1 MAGKQAGHQPG
12 RKLGRRDRR
21 GKLRGAVRLAG
32 AALAAAAVAK
42 ELRRPKKERTW
53 QGSLGKI
60 PYDFRTPSP
69 KRIKRSFWAPDDSRL
84 FVPRAFGVGW
94 SVNLANVK
102 ERGKHFVS
110 QYREIAAGKQPR
122 G

>member
-1 MAGKQAGHQPG
+1 MAARKVG
-12 RKLGRRDRR
+12 RAAKRGRDRR
-21 GKLRGAVRLAG
+21 GKLRGAIRLASIG
-32 AALAAAAVAK
+32 LAAAAVTK

-53 QGSLGKI
+53 QGTLGKI

-69 KRIKRSFWAPDDSRL
+69 KRVKRSLWAPDDPHL

-94 SVNLANVK
+94 SVNFANVK
-102 ERGKHFVS
+102 ARGKDLVK
-110 QYREIAAGKQPR
+110 QYREIAAGTRPR

>member
-1 MAGKQAGHQPG
+1 MGKQVGQQ
-12 RKLGRRDRR
+12 RRRRDRR

-42 ELRRPKKERTW
+42 ELRRPRKERTW
-53 QGSLGKI
+53 HGSLGKI

-69 KRIKRSFWAPDDSRL
+69 KRIKRSLWAPDDSRL

-102 ERGKHFVS
+102 ERGKQFVS
-110 QYREIAAGKQPR
+110 QYREIAAETRPR

>member
-1 MAGKQAGHQPG
+1 MAGKQVGQQ
-12 RKLGRRDRR
+12 RRRRDRR

-32 AALAAAAVAK
+32 AGLAAAAVAK

-53 QGSLGKI
+53 HGSLGKI

-69 KRIKRSFWAPDDSRL
+69 KRIKRSLWAPDDSRL

-94 SVNLANVK
+94 SLNFASLRQRGQRFVK
-102 ERGKHFVS
+102 
-110 QYREIAAGKQPR
+110 QYQEIAAETRPR

>member
-1 MAGKQAGHQPG
+1 MAAKTVRQD
-12 RKLGRRDRR
+12 RKRRHDRR
-21 GKLRGAVRLAG
+21 GKLRGVIRLASAG
-32 AALAAAAVAK
+32 LAAAAVAK

-69 KRIKRSFWAPDDSRL
+69 KRIKRSLWAPDDPRV

-94 SVNLANVK
+94 SVNLASAK
-102 ERGKHFVS
+102 ARAAAFAKR
-110 QYREIAAGKQPR
+110 YRETAAGTR
-122 G
+122 ARD

>member
-1 MAGKQAGHQPG
+1 MAASKARQE
-12 RKLGRRDRR
+12 RKRRDRR
-21 GKLRGAVRLAG
+21 GKLRGAVRLISAG
-32 AALAAAAVAK
+32 LAAAAVAK

-69 KRIKRSFWAPDDSRL
+69 QRIKRSLWAPDNPRL

-94 SVNLANVK
+94 SLNLARVK
-102 ERGKHFVS
+102 ARGQEVAK
-110 QYREIAAGKQPR
+110 QYREIAAGTKPR
-122 G
+122 D

>member
-1 MAGKQAGHQPG
+1 MAGKQVGQQ
-12 RKLGRRDRR
+12 RRRRDRR
-21 GKLRGAVRLAG
+21 GKLRGAIRLASAG
-32 AALAAAAVAK
+32 LAAAAVAK

-53 QGSLGKI
+53 HGSLGKI

-69 KRIKRSFWAPDDSRL
+69 KRVKRSLWAPDDARL

-94 SVNLANVK
+94 SMNFASVK
-102 ERGKHFVS
+102 QRCQQLVK
-110 QYREIAAGKQPR
+110 QYQAIAAETRPR